1 MSEWRMA
8 HLHDA
13 RFHVVKAAKEV
24 RRLEKENPDPT
35 MENETLKKEAL
46 KTLIE
51 AVDELAKW
59 ER

>member
-13 RFHVVKAAKEV
+13 RYHVVQAAKEV
-24 RRLEKENPDPT
+24 RRLEKEYPQPT
-35 MENETLKKEAL
+35 MESETIKKEAMNKL
-46 KTLIE
+46 LE
-51 AVDELAKW
+51 AVDELEKW